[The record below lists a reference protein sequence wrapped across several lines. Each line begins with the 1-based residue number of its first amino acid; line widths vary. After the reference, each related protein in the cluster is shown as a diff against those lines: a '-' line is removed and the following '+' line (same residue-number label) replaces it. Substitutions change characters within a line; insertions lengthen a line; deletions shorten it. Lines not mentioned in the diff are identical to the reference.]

1 MKEKFKS
8 YSFWMS
14 VTAAVILVINN
25 IGKVFGFTVDNSA
38 ITNIIDSV
46 CGVFVVFGILTMP
59 NKKED
64 TSIIKES
71 TNPEQIKEETKQQ
84 IENKKEDSADN
95 KTSK

>member
-14 VTAAVILVINN
+14 VTAAIILVINN

-46 CGVFVVFGILTMP
+46 CGVLVVFGILTMP

-64 TSIIKES
+64 IPLSTQENIK
-71 TNPEQIKEETKQQ
+71 TEQDKTE
-84 IENKKEDSADN
+84 IEKKTDIKEDSLE
-95 KTSK
+95 K